1 MIKNIATHNAEVI
14 LEVNIETKG
23 RVQVRL
29 RVFDA
34 DRPKTFFTD
43 RYMTI
48 DGTKTLY
55 VRMPLSPKI
64 SSVEITNRQ
73 TGGND
78 GIINF
83 SVAIEPLEKKMD
95 AGDFKNELIRSFVN
109 FSQRFAF
116 NSSYLNPNK
125 RYLSDDNVFEIDY
138 KDSITN
144 RAGMPTPARIGSM
157 TGVIQVNKAQFDKF
171 SVPMRM
177 AILLH
182 EFSHFFLNKNMR
194 SETEA
199 DLNALT
205 IYLGLGY
212 PRIEGYQAFLETF
225 KGAPTMENQAR
236 FEKIDAFIKNFEN
249 TKMITNIKIR

>member
-1 MIKNIATHNAEVI
+1 MIKKVATHHAEVI

-23 RVQVRL
+23 NVQVRL

-34 DRPKTFFTD
+34 EKPKTFFTD

-48 DGTKTLY
+48 DGVKTLY
-55 VRMPLSPKI
+55 VRMPLSP
-64 SSVEITNRQ
+64 SVCAVEVTNKQR
-73 TGGND
+73 GND
-78 GIINF
+78 EGILNF
-83 SVAIEPLEKKMD
+83 SVAVKPLEKKMD

-109 FSQRFAF
+109 FAQRFSYNA
-116 NSSYLNPNK
+116 SYLAPNK

-138 KDSITN
+138 KGSITN

-157 TGVIQVNKAQFDKF
+157 TGVIQVNKEQFEKF
-171 SVPMRM
+171 SVPMRL

-225 KGAPTMENQAR
+225 KGAPTMENQVR
-236 FEKIDAFIKNFEN
+236 FEKIDSFIKNFEKN
-249 TKMITNIKIR
+249 KMITNVKIR